1 MAGSTCRRTAD
12 DGANVR
18 GKERV
23 KYLRRGAPS
32 CPQSHAIN
40 ELAVERADGAKVG
53 EIRRLRD
60 GGVAARIIGFS
71 QISCRLRDCFS
82 NIAFIPLQFLVGN
95 VCLLKILTFKQRNLT
110 LWTSGRFSLNLS
122 PVAPPRL
129 SRGRRLV
136 RRVYLTRRPF
146 HAANGRSRLADSG
159 APVTP
164 ETSGRDARYQGK
176 ASGQMALV
184 GEATANGDFGDWHI
198 LEQQFLGAGDAVF
211 GEPA

>member
-1 MAGSTCRRTAD
+1 
-12 DGANVR
+12 
-18 GKERV
+18 
-23 KYLRRGAPS
+23 
-32 CPQSHAIN
+32 
-40 ELAVERADGAKVG
+40 
-53 EIRRLRD
+53 
-60 GGVAARIIGFS
+60 
-71 QISCRLRDCFS
+71 LRDCFS

>member
-1 MAGSTCRRTAD
+1 M
-12 DGANVR
+12 
-18 GKERV
+18 
-23 KYLRRGAPS
+23 
-32 CPQSHAIN
+32 
-40 ELAVERADGAKVG
+40 DGAKVG

-122 PVAPPRL
+122 LVAPPRL

-136 RRVYLTRRPF
+136 HRAYL

-164 ETSGRDARYQGK
+164 ETSRRDARYQGK

-184 GEATANGDFGDWHI
+184 GKATANGDFGDWQI
-198 LEQQFLGAGDAVF
+198 LEQQFLGTGYAVF
-211 GEPA
+211 GKPA